1 MKLQFGRSARRVST
15 LAAAS
20 IGAVL
25 LMSNPAF
32 ASYNDGFAATTTNSC
47 GSAIFVD
54 YGEGASGGGNNDDY
68 VLIRDNCSDSHG
80 VRAWAWVT
88 EHTSAGDL
96 TYSLGSKY
104 NGNGVAGAD
113 VVWDPFIDGNVRP
126 GDTVKLKVCL
136 VDGSGDTTGSYCGSA
151 SHTSVDG

>member
-1 MKLQFGRSARRVST
+1 MKLQFGQSARRVST

-25 LMSNPAF
+25 LLSNPAF
-32 ASYNDGFAATTTNSC
+32 AAYNDGFAATTTNSC

-54 YGEGASGGGNNDDY
+54 HGEGAPGGGTNDDY
-68 VLIRDNCSDSHG
+68 ILIRDNCSDSHG
-80 VRAWAWVT
+80 VRASAWVT

-113 VVWDPFIDGNVRP
+113 VVWDPFIEGNVRP
-126 GDTVKLKVCL
+126 GDTVKLRICL
-136 VDGSGDTTGSYCGSA
+136 VDGSGDTTGSKCGSA

>member
-1 MKLQFGRSARRVST
+1 MKLQFGQSARRLST
-15 LAAAS
+15 LAAVTA
-20 IGAVL
+20 GMVL
-25 LMSNPAF
+25 VVSNPAS
-32 ASYNDGFAATTTNSC
+32 AAYNDGFAASTTNSC

-96 TYSLGSKY
+96 TYPLGSKY

-113 VVWDPFIDGNVRP
+113 VVWDPFLDGNVRA
-126 GDTVKLKVCL
+126 GDTVKLKICL

-151 SHTSVDG
+151 THTSVDG

>member
-1 MKLQFGRSARRVST
+1 MRLQFGRSARRLLT

-20 IGAVL
+20 IGTVL
-25 LMSNPAF
+25 LLSNPAF

-54 YGEGASGGGNNDDY
+54 YGEGAAGGGKNDDY

-113 VVWDPFIDGNVRP
+113 VVWDPFIEGNVRP
-126 GDTVKLKVCL
+126 GDTVKLRVCL